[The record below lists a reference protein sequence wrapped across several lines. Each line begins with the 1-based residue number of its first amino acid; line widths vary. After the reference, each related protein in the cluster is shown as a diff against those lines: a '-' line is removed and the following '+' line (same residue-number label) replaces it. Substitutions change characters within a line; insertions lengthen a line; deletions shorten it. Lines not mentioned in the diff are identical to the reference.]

1 MVEPRSN
8 TPFTELSEKEKYSIF
23 TAAAFELVSEP
34 LDAGDATPEFRVRLA
49 RSACD
54 LVQRQKFWLSVSAR
68 SFRIS
73 LDAFEL
79 LSFLSL
85 DLTRL
90 SSILYRLR
98 RGRHKIAK

>member
-1 MVEPRSN
+1 M
-8 TPFTELSEKEKYSIF
+8 PFAELSEEETYSISR
-23 TAAAFELVSEP
+23 LLRSSWLSEP
-34 LDAGDATPEFRVRLA
+34 LDAGDATPEFRVRLS

-54 LVQRQKFWLSVSAR
+54 LVQRQKFWLLLSAR

>member
-1 MVEPRSN
+1 MKRKHIPSSRLLRSSW
-8 TPFTELSEKEKYSIF
+8 L
-23 TAAAFELVSEP
+23 SEP
-34 LDAGDATPEFRVRLA
+34 LDTGDATPEFRVRLS

-54 LVQRQKFWLSVSAR
+54 LVQRQKFWLLLSAR